1 MRASPVARTG
11 RRALVDQPGGRF
23 PRMRSLTL
31 QKDKRGS
38 RGRDHTH
45 PPRRRDLTH
54 YAGVTAS
61 AGGPNTTPSPA
72 VASWIDCRSSI
83 DSLPHR

>member
-31 QKDKRGS
+31 KKDKRGP

-45 PPRRRDLTH
+45 PPRRRDLTL
-54 YAGVTAS
+54 YAGVT
-61 AGGPNTTPSPA
+61 
-72 VASWIDCRSSI
+72 
-83 DSLPHR
+83 